1 MALAEQQAEE
11 AYSAEPET
19 VYVMDQGTGGSY
31 RVSGM
36 LQTFGMN
43 GQDFSPINQMLERP
57 RLPFFDV
64 SWSNW

>member
-1 MALAEQQAEE
+1 
-11 AYSAEPET
+11 
-19 VYVMDQGTGGSY
+19 MDQGSGGSY

-36 LQTFGMN
+36 LQTFGLN
-43 GQDFSPINQMLERP
+43 NQDLSPINQMLERP